1 MRKIKM
7 FEEFEFDEITQI
19 VTSMFEETEIDP
31 VKIDVP
37 SGVLRIWRCRAFL
50 HTLAD
55 TGSNENPTIDL
66 HRYEALLDEIGW
78 GIHLSNLGY
87 CVVYEKKWWNS
98 LIGDDLNGA
107 VYGVQSALGQDDG
120 GFAGV
125 HFSDT
130 YDDLTGEYLD
140 AEEAWDKEDDSERHF
155 MLMEYLIE
163 ETCNLYEN

>member
-37 SGVLRIWRCRAFL
+37 SGVVRIWRGRAFL
-50 HTLAD
+50 HTLAS
-55 TGSNENPTIDL
+55 TGAIDL
-66 HRYEALLDEIGW
+66 HRYEEMLDELGW
-78 GIHLSNLGY
+78 GIHLSNRGY
-87 CVVYEKKWWNS
+87 CVVYEKEWWNF
-98 LIGDDLNGA
+98 LIGEDLNGA
-107 VYGVQSALGQDDG
+107 AYGVQTALGQDDG
-120 GFAGV
+120 GFAGM

-130 YDDLTGEYLD
+130 YDDLTGEYQD
-140 AEEAWDKEDDSERHF
+140 QEEAWWKGDDGERHF

-163 ETCNLYEN
+163 ETRNLYEN